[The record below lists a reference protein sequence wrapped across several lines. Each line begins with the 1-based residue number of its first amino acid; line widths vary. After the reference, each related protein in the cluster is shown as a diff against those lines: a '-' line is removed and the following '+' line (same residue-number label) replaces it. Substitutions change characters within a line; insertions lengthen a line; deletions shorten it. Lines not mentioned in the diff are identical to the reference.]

1 MALPFSLTRLAW
13 IVPFTHRRDVRRET
27 VCTFLP
33 GRCCV
38 PSGLGE
44 FRVTEVFASRFGSL
58 QSSRCPCADDFPLVL
73 GHSRQDMDGQFV
85 GMWVVDSDELYARIH
100 QR

>member
-1 MALPFSLTRLAW
+1 
-13 IVPFTHRRDVRRET
+13 
-27 VCTFLP
+27 
-33 GRCCV
+33 V

-44 FRVTEVFASRFGSL
+44 FRVTEAFASRFGSL

-85 GMWVVDSDELYARIH
+85 GMWVVDSDELYARKGLI
-100 QR
+100 